1 MANGIG
7 VEEMRMT
14 LARVAAYRK
23 VCDHV
28 RSGASSTMFT
38 GALFLGFAYMNYSM
52 MGRFHPILYGQI
64 ILGVGELLVGL
75 WKKFRPSPE
84 CVRLDGVLISV
95 YVVSILI
102 RQYILHQAGFPLQSV
117 SIMFAVWFSYNAFC
131 TFRAY
136 LQLCRLFVE
145 RPTSEH
151 LAYVDGLVEEIRA
164 SNPETESSAL
174 DLPTYPQLKVKLLG
188 EIAFVVDTKTGEL
201 SLFGRDDFEIE
212 RIESSVRDKP
222 PIGTLILDGQ
232 ELPEF
237 TLSDANWAN
246 YTKWKNVSE

>member
-38 GALFLGFAYMNYSM
+38 GALFLGFAYLNYSM
-52 MGRFHPILYGQI
+52 MGKFHPILYGQI
-64 ILGVGELLVGL
+64 ILGVGELLVGI

-84 CVRLDGVLISV
+84 CVLLDGILISV
-95 YVVSILI
+95 YVASIVI
-102 RQYILHQAGFPLQSV
+102 RQYMLHQAGFAFQPV
-117 SIMFAVWFSYNAFC
+117 SIMFGVWFGFNALN

-136 LQLCRLFVE
+136 GQLRNLFVE
-145 RPTSEH
+145 RPTAEH

-164 SNPETESSAL
+164 SSPETESSAL

-188 EIAFVVDTKTGEL
+188 EIAFVVDTKSGEL
-201 SLFGRDDFEIE
+201 SLFGRDDFDIE

-222 PIGTLILDGQ
+222 PIGSLTIDGQ

>member
-28 RSGASSTMFT
+28 RAGASSTMFT
-38 GALFLGFAYMNYSM
+38 GALFLGFAYLNYSM
-52 MGRFHPILYGQI
+52 IGRFHPILYGQI

-84 CVRLDGVLISV
+84 CVLLDGILISV
-95 YVVSILI
+95 YVASVAI
-102 RQYILHQAGFPLQSV
+102 RQYQRYQAIGSFDPV
-117 SIMFAVWFSYNAFC
+117 SIMFGVWFGFNALN

-136 LQLCRLFVE
+136 GQLRRLFVE
-145 RPTSEH
+145 RPTAEH

-164 SNPETESSAL
+164 SSPDTESTAL

-188 EIAFVVDTKTGEL
+188 EIAFVVDIKTGDL
-201 SLFGRDDFEIE
+201 SLFGRDHFDIE

-222 PIGTLILDGQ
+222 PIGSLTVDGQ

>member
-28 RSGASSTMFT
+28 RAGASGTMFT
-38 GALFLGFAYMNYSM
+38 GALFLGFAYLNYSM
-52 MGRFHPILYGQI
+52 IGRFHPILYGQI

-84 CVRLDGVLISV
+84 CVLLDGILISV
-95 YVVSILI
+95 YVASVAI
-102 RQYILHQAGFPLQSV
+102 RQYQRYQAIGSFDPV
-117 SIMFAVWFSYNAFC
+117 SIMFGVWFGFNALN

-136 LQLCRLFVE
+136 GQLRQLFVE
-145 RPTSEH
+145 RPTAEH

-164 SNPETESSAL
+164 SNPSTESTAL

-188 EIAFVVDTKTGEL
+188 EIAFVVDTKSGEL
-201 SLFGRDDFEIE
+201 SLFGRDDFDIE

-222 PIGTLILDGQ
+222 PIGSLTVDGQ

-246 YTKWKNVSE
+246 YTKWKNASE